1 MYSIRIVKVIILVFC
16 ANILLA
22 GEGMWLP
29 FLLKA
34 LNEQEMQDMGMKMSA
49 EDIYSI
55 NKGSLK
61 DAIVHFNGGCTSELI
76 SAEGLLLTNH
86 HCGYSQ
92 IQSHS
97 TLENNYLRDG
107 FWAMNKSEELPN
119 QDLVATFI
127 VSMEDVTEQILK
139 GVNENMTSKER
150 QSAIDKNLDA
160 VKKAKQIESYD
171 DVMIKPFFKG
181 NQYFLFVT
189 RTYKDVRMVGAP
201 PESIGKFGSDTDNWV
216 WPRHTGDFS
225 LFRIYAGPDN
235 LPAEYSKENVPF
247 KPKHFLPISMD
258 GIEEGDF
265 TLVFGFPGRTN
276 QYLPSYA
283 VSQTVDVLNP
293 AKIGIRESALNIID
307 KYMRQDEKTRL
318 QYASKFARVANYWKK
333 WIGESTGI
341 KATDGIGKKHKLE
354 KEFTEKVSVKDKA
367 LIPYRDI
374 LPRFEKLYKEIEP
387 YALSRDMYNEI
398 VFRNVELLRNMNYL
412 NRLVSVYE
420 NNGAEGYNAYKNRLS
435 GYMGNF
441 FKDYNATIDKEVFTA
456 LIEKYTAEVPIAALS
471 DPLVPMLRSGY
482 QGLANSVYDNTMFT
496 NAEATTKVFS
506 MEPEKAVEAIKKDPA
521 YDFGQKLTKAYNE
534 NVEPKYT
541 ALNTEISELQRIYMK
556 ALMEVFP
563 ERRFFPD
570 ANSTMRVSY
579 GKVNGYHPRDAVYY
593 TPVTYLDGVMAK
605 YKPGDYEFDVP
616 EKLRDLHAA
625 KDYGPYADNGKMPVC
640 FIGSNH
646 TTGGNSGSPAIDAHG
661 NLIGLNF
668 DRVWEGTMSDI
679 NYDPSICRNIMVDI
693 RFVLFIVDKYAGAGH
708 LVDEMKLVNPK
719 KAEEVKLN
727 PSVKTDVK
735 SGKKAK
741 IKAKNKVKGK
751 APNR

>member
-1 MYSIRIVKVIILVFC
+1 MYAIRIVKVIILVFC
-16 ANILLA
+16 ANVLMA

-29 FLLKA
+29 LLLKA
-34 LNEQEMQDMGMKMSA
+34 LNEQEMQDMGMKMTA
-49 EDIYSI
+49 EDIYSV

-76 SAEGLLLTNH
+76 SDEGLLLTNH
-86 HCGYSQ
+86 HCGYGQ

-119 QDLVATFI
+119 PGTVATFI
-127 VSMEDVTEQILK
+127 VSMEDVTEQVLN
-139 GVNENMTSKER
+139 GVKDNMTSKER

-160 VKKAKQIESYD
+160 VKSGKEVASYD
-171 DVMIKPFFKG
+171 DVMVKPFYKG

-235 LPAEYSKENVPF
+235 LPAEYSKENKPF

-283 VSQTVDVLNP
+283 VEQTVDVLNP
-293 AKIGIRESALNIID
+293 AKIGIRETALNIID
-307 KYMRQDEKTRL
+307 KYMRQDEKTRI

-341 KATDGIGKKHKLE
+341 KATDGVGKKHKLE
-354 KEFTEKVSVKDKA
+354 KSFTEKVSAKKKTM
-367 LIPYRDI
+367 IPYREI
-374 LPRFEKLYKEIEP
+374 LPRFEKLYKDIEP

-398 VFRNVELLRNMNYL
+398 VFRNVELLRNMSYL
-412 NRLVSVYE
+412 GRLVSTYE
-420 NNGAEGYNAYKNRLS
+420 NNGVEGYNGYKNRLS
-435 GYMGNF
+435 GYMGDF
-441 FKDYNATIDKEVFTA
+441 FKNYNSTIDKEVFAA

-471 DPLVPMLRSGY
+471 DPLVPMLRNGY
-482 QGLANSVYDNTMFT
+482 EGLANSVYDNTMFT
-496 NAEATTKVFS
+496 NAEATNKVFA
-506 MEPEKAVEAIKKDPA
+506 MAPEKAIEAIKNDPA
-521 YDFGQKLTKAYNE
+521 YHFSKTLTEAYNK

-541 ALNTEISELQRIYMK
+541 ELNTEISDLQRIYMK

-563 ERRFFPD
+563 EKRFFPD
-570 ANSTMRVSY
+570 ANSTMRISY
-579 GKVNGYHPRDAVYY
+579 GKVNGYIPRDAVYY

-616 EKLRDLHAA
+616 EKLRELHST
-625 KDYGPYADNGKMPVC
+625 KDYGPYAEDGKMPVC

-693 RFVLFIVDKYAGAGH
+693 RYVLFIVDKYAGAGH
-708 LVDEMKLVNPK
+708 LVEEMKLVNPK
-719 KAEEVKLN
+719 KKMHI
-727 PSVKTDVK
+727 
-735 SGKKAK
+735 KK
-741 IKAKNKVKGK
+741 N
-751 APNR
+751 APKK